1 MATWS
6 GMKKKL
12 ETEYLAESLRG
23 HISYFAT
30 FYRQTHDARGSRAS
44 ILYDGKE
51 ILKGNY
57 FAFYLKADQLED
69 DELKKRRLDQCWDA
83 PQLVDERVLEL
94 GIFDNYNFYEAFEEL
109 DNQSIEDSLQSE
121 NLLVRIFAILDRRVG
136 KRRLRAMREQMERE
150 GAILRQFYALRL
162 QAEGMSTQAA
172 EELEKLL

>member
-6 GMKKKL
+6 GIKKKL

-30 FYRQTHDARGSRAS
+30 SYRETHDARGSRAA

-57 FAFYLKADQLED
+57 FAFYLKADELED
-69 DELKKRRLDQCWDA
+69 DELKKRRLDECWGA

-94 GIFDNYNFYEAFEEL
+94 GIFDNYTFYQAFEKY
-109 DNQSIEDSLQSE
+109 DDQSIEDSLQSE

-150 GAILRQFYALRL
+150 GPILRQFYALRL
-162 QAEGMSTQAA
+162 QAEGLSTQAV
-172 EELEKLL
+172 EDFKKPL

>member
-30 FYRQTHDARGSRAS
+30 FYRESHDAAERRAA
-44 ILYDGKE
+44 ILLDGKE
-51 ILKGNY
+51 ILKGNS
-57 FAFYLKADQLED
+57 FALRLKADQLED
-69 DELKKRRLDQCWDA
+69 DELKKRRLGLCWDA

-94 GIFDNYNFYEAFEEL
+94 GMLEPCNFYEAFAEY

-172 EELEKLL
+172 EESEKPL